1 MINWFKSL
9 FTKRAEVVNK
19 QRELTSNELWL
30 LNKLKY
36 DEVYTTEK
44 GNKCYLL
51 DGTYI
56 EILGRYS
63 YPDVDM
69 TKSGWVCKNINTGVI
84 TDLGNWVSFYNRKP
98 HEWVKELSP
107 DQQSHYRLDSY
118 DLSDTELS
126 KKYFDK
132 IPKEYLREQRLKQLG
147 I

>member
-36 DEVYTTEK
+36 DEVYITEK
-44 GNKCYLL
+44 GNTCYLL

-69 TKSGWVCKNINTGVI
+69 TKSVWVCKNINTGVI

-132 IPKEYLREQRLKQLG
+132 IPKEYLREQRFKQLG

>member
-36 DEVYTTEK
+36 TTEK
-44 GNKCYLL
+44 GKKCYLL

-98 HEWVKELSP
+98 HEWVKELSVD
-107 DQQSHYRLDSY
+107 DQSQYRLDSY